1 MKNFKS
7 KMKFSGDGGTMA
19 LWDVAPGNEN
29 HQRTISSETGS
40 SSGWSYGGTAGYGA
54 VTGSVNYSSA
64 ISLSQAISWSISDL
78 ELTATY
84 DNQSVEWYYIGQ
96 GDLCKYW
103 SSLNSGYSGSI
114 TGWDT
119 CDVPNLMKNTCKLEH
134 EALMMVT
141 NPTGQYKLTADI
153 DIMSDVIYASENYKL
168 YKDWSSVWRCYYY
181 ASIYHDL
188 HSMEID
194 LPEMDRYKYKWH
206 MFVTSYGP
214 LKETESKSE
223 FEKWL
228 KGKVESWQG
237 NFDTAEASEND
248 SKNAI
253 ETFKNAMKSLDN
265 MKSAI
270 KAYSGAGT
278 YKFVL
283 QRDDSDTPI
292 KTYTI
297 IIN

>member
-1 MKNFKS
+1 
-7 KMKFSGDGGTMA
+7 
-19 LWDVAPGNEN
+19 
-29 HQRTISSETGS
+29 
-40 SSGWSYGGTAGYGA
+40 
-54 VTGSVNYSSA
+54 
-64 ISLSQAISWSISDL
+64 
-78 ELTATY
+78 
-84 DNQSVEWYYIGQ
+84 
-96 GDLCKYW
+96 
-103 SSLNSGYSGSI
+103 
-114 TGWDT
+114 
-119 CDVPNLMKNTCKLEH
+119 
-134 EALMMVT
+134 MMVT
-141 NPTGQYKLTADI
+141 NPTGQYKLTADL
-153 DIMSDVIYASENYKL
+153 DIMSMLILASYNYKVD
-168 YKDWSSVWRCYYY
+168 KTFSSVWRCTYW
-181 ASIYHDL
+181 AKTYHDL

-265 MKSAI
+265 MEYAI

-278 YKFVL
+278 YQFAL
-283 QRDDSDTPI
+283 QRDNSDTPI

>member
-1 MKNFKS
+1 
-7 KMKFSGDGGTMA
+7 
-19 LWDVAPGNEN
+19 
-29 HQRTISSETGS
+29 
-40 SSGWSYGGTAGYGA
+40 
-54 VTGSVNYSSA
+54 
-64 ISLSQAISWSISDL
+64 
-78 ELTATY
+78 
-84 DNQSVEWYYIGQ
+84 
-96 GDLCKYW
+96 
-103 SSLNSGYSGSI
+103 
-114 TGWDT
+114 
-119 CDVPNLMKNTCKLEH
+119 
-134 EALMMVT
+134 MMVT
-141 NPTGQYKLTADI
+141 NPTGQYKLTADL
-153 DIMSDVIYASENYKL
+153 DIMSDVIYATENRKRYKNSFST
-168 YKDWSSVWRCYYY
+168 YWECYYK
-181 ASIYHDL
+181 ALIYHDL

-237 NFDTAEASEND
+237 KFDTAEASEND

-253 ETFKNAMKSLDN
+253 ATFRDAMKSLDN

-278 YKFVL
+278 YQFVL

-297 IIN
+297 IIQ

>member
-64 ISLSQAISWSISDL
+64 ISLSQAISWSTSDL

-103 SSLNSGYSGSI
+103 SSLWKGYSGGI
-114 TGWDT
+114 HGWDT
-119 CDVPNLMKNTCKLEH
+119 TDVPNLMKNTCKVEQ

-141 NPTGQYKLTADI
+141 NPTGQYKLTADL
-153 DIMSDVIYASENYKL
+153 DIMSVVIYASKNK
-168 YKDWSSVWRCYYY
+168 KVDKGFSSVWRCFYW
-181 ASIYHDL
+181 AWIYHDL

-214 LKETESKSE
+214 LTTDTSKLN

-228 KGKVESWQG
+228 KDKVESWQG
-237 NFDTAEASEND
+237 KFDTAEASENG

-253 ETFKNAMKSLDN
+253 ATFMDAMGSLDN
-265 MKSAI
+265 MKDVI
-270 KAYSGAGT
+270 KSYSGAGT
-278 YKFVL
+278 YQFVL
-283 QRDDSDTPI
+283 QRDNSDTPI
-292 KTYTI
+292 KTHTI